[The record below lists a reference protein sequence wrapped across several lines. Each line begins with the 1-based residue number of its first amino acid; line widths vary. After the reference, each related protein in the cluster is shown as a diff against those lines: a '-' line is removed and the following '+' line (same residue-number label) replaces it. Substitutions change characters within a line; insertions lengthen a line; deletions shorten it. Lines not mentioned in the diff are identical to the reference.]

1 MTLLSR
7 AYKLLVVTLII
18 SGGDVTILVFGDP
31 GAVSRDDTMLVVKVY
46 CKIETSPW
54 ALTLTESVPEAFELP
69 ASDWPEI
76 FFFFWKWFGKL
87 VSARGLVSILQ

>member
-18 SGGDVTILVFGDP
+18 SGGDVTILGDP
-31 GAVSRDDTMLVVKVY
+31 GAVSRDDTMFVVKVY

-54 ALTLTESVPEAFELP
+54 NQFQKHLNCLLL
-69 ASDWPEI
+69 I
-76 FFFFWKWFGKL
+76 GQKFFFSSGTGS
-87 VSARGLVSILQ
+87 VS

>member
-18 SGGDVTILVFGDP
+18 SGGDVTILGDP
-31 GAVSRDDTMLVVKVY
+31 GAVSRDDTMFAVKVY

-54 ALTLTESVPEAFELP
+54 ALTLTEPVPEAFALP

-76 FFFFWKWFGKL
+76 FFFFWNWFQKFFFSSGTGS
-87 VSARGLVSILQ
+87 VS

>member
-1 MTLLSR
+1 MDNKIFTIYNLSR

-18 SGGDVTILVFGDP
+18 SGGDVTILGDP
-31 GAVSRDDTMLVVKVY
+31 GAVSRDITMCAVKVY

-54 ALTLTESVPEAFELP
+54 ALTLMEPVPEAFELP

-76 FFFFWKWFGKL
+76 FFSSGTGS
-87 VSARGLVSILQ
+87 VS